1 MDPTQPQY
9 EIIRHRSFQDDL
21 VAIIDY
27 LTENASYKI
36 ALQLEEE
43 IQSQLDLIS
52 ILPKMY
58 PVYEPQPRL
67 RKMPIHN
74 WQYVIFYTI
83 IEKNHQVILTRIF
96 HTSRNIQALI
106 QKRR

>member
-1 MDPTQPQY
+1 MNPTQAQY
-9 EIIRHRSFQDDL
+9 EIVRHRFFQDDL

-27 LTENASYKI
+27 LSENASYKV
-36 ALQLEEE
+36 ALQLEED
-43 IQSQLDLIS
+43 IQSQLDLVS
-52 ILPKMY
+52 VHPKMY

-83 IEKNHQVILTRIF
+83 SEKNHQVILTNIF
-96 HTSRNIQALI
+96 HTSRNILALMSEGH
-106 QKRR
+106 